1 MRGINMNYS
10 EDYIQKDL
18 LDLLSAIKLFTL
30 LFNLIVI
37 LNGRNTYPFY
47 GNEGLFFL
55 IAPSFFILIYS
66 LWYLFSVKSQGSRH
80 YKMLVLAENLVF
92 TLTTCLS
99 VFLSNTYDS
108 QFKIIFIF
116 VIILS
121 TLQLGM
127 RYGIISAFVISLLI
141 LAIDLVFA
149 PHAVVNEYFQ
159 KDLVYVG
166 VFITTA
172 WALGYYVRLEN
183 ARIHQ
188 KDVHLQ
194 KLSKELREQDRR
206 RKDFEEILFKNE
218 NCYNLLLE
226 NSRDV
231 VLVHRHDKILFA
243 NESAAKLFGL
253 TASKDLNDMSFLEL
267 ASEDNRPLVSSMMNE
282 SNLKGSEI
290 ITFEEKIITNSG
302 MNIAVINT
310 STGFIYEGLPTTL
323 SILHDIT
330 SDKKAEKLQL
340 DVEKNIELLNES
352 LEYNRMITE
361 FFSNISHELRTPLNV
376 IYSAIQVLTLKN
388 SSLSTDTAKQF
399 KYYSIINQNCFRLM
413 RLINNI
419 LDLSRLDSGFLK
431 LNASEHNIV
440 SVIED
445 ISMSVVSYMESK
457 EITLIFDTD
466 VEEKITSF
474 DPDKLERII
483 LNLLSNA
490 FKFTN
495 PKGQIFVT
503 IKDADKDVIISIK
516 DTGIGIPEDK
526 LGIIFER
533 FGQVDKTLSRFHEG
547 TGIGL
552 SLVKSFVELHGGTI
566 EVYSKLGE
574 GSEFIITLPVVTTGS
589 APSEDS
595 SSYSSDIER
604 INIEFSDIY
613 S

>member
-1 MRGINMNYS
+1 MRGIKMNYS

-47 GNEGLFFL
+47 GNEGLFYL

-267 ASEDNRPLVSSMMNE
+267 ASEDNRPLVSSMMDE

-503 IKDADKDVIISIK
+503 IKDADKNIIISIK